1 MPVKLLGA
9 LTNWPDSGAGLG
21 LVTVVG
27 GGGGGTD
34 VVDRGGDDVD
44 DGVDDVVDDVV
55 DDGGAVGLVVETAA
69 ASSAG
74 HPYRDAS
81 TVARSPPA

>member
-9 LTNWPDSGAGLG
+9 CTSWPDSGAGLG

-27 GGGGGTD
+27 GGGGGGTAD
-34 VVDRGGDDVD
+34 VALGNDVEGND
-44 DGVDDVVDDVV
+44 VEGDGVVVPV
-55 DDGGAVGLVVETAA
+55 AVETAV

-74 HPYRDAS
+74 QP
-81 TVARSPPA
+81 